1 MMDRWL
7 VGASTLKKPGMRGFA
22 RFFYVVALMAI
33 LVVTSEEKRERNV
46 SSLRLS
52 PYRPPLKG
60 NRNIIFLFS
69 SGPDS
74 VKCRTRCLVSF
85 KGVIQDYTLKTDWT
99 PYPMEKYIFM

>member
-22 RFFYVVALMAI
+22 RFFYVVALMSI
-33 LVVTSEEKRERNV
+33 LVTSEEKRERNV

-60 NRNIIFLFS
+60 NRNIIFPFS

-74 VKCRTRCLVSF
+74 VERRKRCLDSF
-85 KGVIQDYTLKTDWT
+85 KGVIQVSN
-99 PYPMEKYIFM
+99 P